1 MIAITDYDT
10 GNLRSV
16 ANALRRIGAEFTV
29 TSDAAVLRQADRVL
43 LPGVGEASSAM
54 AKLRER
60 GLDALIPTLTQPV
73 LGICIGMQL
82 MCLDS
87 EEGDTRCL
95 GIFPAHVVRLRG
107 GENPLKIPHI
117 GWDTVGRLR
126 SPLFDGLGEDLLEL
140 GAAGIPQAIAGGAQ
154 HIGGGHLGIGKGL
167 EHFQLVV
174 VPDLLHVV
182 EIGLAEFHGF
192 FVQRQDFGFVIKK
205 VVQH

>member
-107 GENPLKIPHI
+107 GENPLKIPHV

-126 SPLFDGLGEDLLEL
+126 SPLFDGLGEGTYLYYVILRGTGVRRHDRPNRLRRNIQRRP
-140 GAAGIPQAIAGGAQ
+140 GARQFLRHAVPPRKERAGGRADTAQ
-154 HIGGGHLGIGKGL
+154 FPKTLMT
-167 EHFQLVV
+167 
-174 VPDLLHVV
+174 
-182 EIGLAEFHGF
+182 
-192 FVQRQDFGFVIKK
+192 
-205 VVQH
+205 

>member
-107 GENPLKIPHI
+107 GENPLKIPHV

-126 SPLFDGLGEDLLEL
+126 SPLFDGLGEDTYLYYVHSFAAQAPAAPSAAASPCANRNRSPN
-140 GAAGIPQAIAGGAQ
+140 GSPNSAAGS
-154 HIGGGHLGIGKGL
+154 
-167 EHFQLVV
+167 
-174 VPDLLHVV
+174 
-182 EIGLAEFHGF
+182 
-192 FVQRQDFGFVIKK
+192 
-205 VVQH
+205 